1 MKAEATLDPLA
12 HVRAALLLA
21 GASDAEAHAVLE
33 VRASRLAFHQL
44 VHAYRLAQ
52 LAVVADRAI
61 PGRLDE
67 LLVISRL

>member
-1 MKAEATLDPLA
+1 MITVADDPVLAALVLAEAT
-12 HVRAALLLA
+12 
-21 GASDAEAHAVLE
+21 DAERHAVLE
-33 VRASRLAFHQL
+33 VRASRRAFHPH

-67 LLVISRL
+67 LLLISRL